1 MAPSTTGLLH
11 PMELVDEL
19 TSESPYM
26 KTGKKMAEVM
36 KPGISKGTPVPFTCS
51 FCTMAEASLWL
62 WILRTMSVKRRRKS
76 C

>member
-51 FCTMAEASLWL
+51 FCTML
-62 WILRTMSVKRRRKS
+62 T
-76 C
+76 

>member
-51 FCTMAEASLWL
+51 LYTMAVTIRARIPIGML
-62 WILRTMSVKRRRKS
+62 T
-76 C
+76 